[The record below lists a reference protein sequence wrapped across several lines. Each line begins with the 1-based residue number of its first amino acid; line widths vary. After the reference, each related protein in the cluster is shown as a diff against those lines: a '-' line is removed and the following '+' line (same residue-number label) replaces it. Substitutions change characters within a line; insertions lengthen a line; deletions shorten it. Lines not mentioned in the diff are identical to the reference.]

1 MRCLWFCRDR
11 SPVKGLSRSRQL
23 AAAAAAVI
31 VVALVRGLWPRQEGP
46 RQRPPVPVELATAR
60 SGEITVT
67 YPITGEVRAVA
78 SAQIRPEVS
87 GILER
92 VYFQEGQEVRAGQ
105 PLLGLDR
112 APFLA
117 ALNQAVANRRKAA
130 AAVQVAA
137 DKARSAQTLARTAR
151 LRADRYAR
159 LGSQGAVS
167 RDQEDQLRSDA
178 DSLQAEALSRV
189 SEVASARAD
198 LAAAQA
204 AEAAARLRYDRTI
217 VRSPISGRT
226 GQLRVTPGNLLQEN
240 NAQPMLV
247 VNQFRP
253 IEVVFAV
260 PQRLLGQVRPG
271 LTVRLEGGEQ
281 GRVSAIDNAVDPS
294 TGTTPIEASFANTGL
309 RLVPGQFVKGELQ
322 LERLSGVTLIPQVA
336 VQSGQKGSFVYVA
349 SPARAGASAG
359 VPPSA
364 AGARGGRAVEART
377 LELGPA
383 NAGLVVVRRGLAPGE
398 QVVTRGQ
405 FALGPGARITTRPAG
420 GGSGQP
426 GTAGSSP
433 RPEGPRQP

>member
-1 MRCLWFCRDR
+1 M
-11 SPVKGLSRSRQL
+11 
-23 AAAAAAVI
+23 AAAAAG
-31 VVALVRGLWPRQEGP
+31 VVAAVVLVRVLWPRQEAP

-60 SGEITVT
+60 VGAITVT

-87 GILER
+87 GIIER
-92 VYFQEGQEVRAGQ
+92 VYFREGQEVTAGQ
-105 PLLGLDR
+105 ALLGLDR

-117 ALNQAVANRRKAA
+117 ALNQAIANSRKAA

-137 DKARSAQTLARTAR
+137 AKARSAHTLARTAR
-151 LRADRYAR
+151 LRADRYSR

-167 RDQEDQLRSDA
+167 RDQEDQFRSDA
-178 DSLQAEALSRV
+178 DSLQAEAISRD
-189 SEVASARAD
+189 SEVVSARAD

-226 GQLRVTPGNLLQEN
+226 GQLRVTPGNLLQEGN
-240 NAQPMLV
+240 VQPLLV

-253 IEVVFAV
+253 IDVVFAL
-260 PQRLLGQVRPG
+260 PQRLLGQVRRG
-271 LTVRLEGGEQ
+271 LPVRLEDGAQ
-281 GRVSAIDNAVDPS
+281 GSVSAIDNAVDPS
-294 TGTTPIEASFANTGL
+294 TGTTPIKASFSNTAL
-309 RLVPGQFVKGELQ
+309 RLVPGQFVKGALQ

-349 SPARAGASAG
+349 APARSDAPGT
-359 VPPSA
+359 VPAA
-364 AGARGGRAVEART
+364 AGSSSASRRGRAVEARN

-383 NAGLVVVRRGLAPGE
+383 NGGLVVVRRGLAPGE

-405 FALGPGARITTRPAG
+405 FALGPGARITTRSA
-420 GGSGQP
+420 GGSGSGESGQR
-426 GTAGSSP
+426 SS
-433 RPEGPRQP
+433 RGPEGSRQP